1 MNAATSPQTARAAE
15 RQPTNFDGLVTAVV
29 AVDALAVT
37 RSLACPCGSRTG
49 RLLAGERF
57 EDALWLDPL
66 SFACDACGKT
76 VNFFDSDRDGYD
88 GRLGHGTTH
97 YQATETAA
105 IACPGCGA
113 LSLKVRCHL
122 IHNVDAS
129 ELDEMLGDRSH
140 LLSDYFDALV
150 VEAECASCG
159 GDIYVGDWELA

>member
-1 MNAATSPQTARAAE
+1 VSATPTPQTARAAE
-15 RQPTNFDGLVTAVV
+15 RQPTNFDGLVTEVV
-29 AVDALAVT
+29 AVDSLAVT

-88 GRLGHGTTH
+88 GRLGHGTTQ

-113 LSLKVRCHL
+113 SSLKVQCDL
-122 IHNVDAS
+122 VHNIDAS
-129 ELDEMLGDRSH
+129 ELDEMLGDKAH
-140 LLSDYFDALV
+140 LLSDYFDWLRV
-150 VEAECASCG
+150 DAECASCG
-159 GDIYVGDWELA
+159 HRFEVGDWELA